1 MENKYIQAMND
12 VYSLK
17 EQFGVQVRGNKKY
30 TEVSTRVEVF
40 RRSFGGELGIQ
51 TDILLNDGKFVIVK
65 ATIADKNGYVVS
77 SGLAEEI
84 RGSSPV
90 NKTSALENCETS
102 AIGRALASMGLHGG
116 QYASAD
122 EMIGLDRK
130 EEAIEQ
136 VSTQEP
142 LDPEKDKAEREAS
155 IPPKWNLDKFP
166 KHSDFGTFLESQSTE
181 VLKRAE
187 VNIIAHRK
195 HLKSLSE
202 IKEVERINRILKE
215 KGIEI

>member
-1 MENKYIQAMND
+1 MENKYIQAMKD

-17 EQFGVQVRGNKKY
+17 EEFGVQVRGNKKY
-30 TEVSTRVEVF
+30 TQVVTRVEVF
-40 RRSFGGELGIQ
+40 RRAFGSEYGIQ
-51 TDILLNDGKFVIVK
+51 TDILLNDGKYVIVK

-84 RGSSPV
+84 RGGSPV

-122 EMIGLDRK
+122 EMEGIDRK
-130 EEAIEQ
+130 EEAMEQ
-136 VSTQEP
+136 LSTQEP
-142 LDPEKDKAEREAS
+142 SDLEKDKTDREAK
-155 IPPKWNLDKFP
+155 IACKWNVEKFP
-166 KHSDFGTFLESQSTE
+166 KHSDFGTFLESQSTDA
-181 VLKRAE
+181 LHRAE
-187 VNIIAHRK
+187 GSIIAHRK

-202 IKEVERINRILKE
+202 ITEVDRINRILKE